1 MFKDAAKR
9 VFGSRGTFSSS
20 TSPWLCDLGPRLDY
34 SSFSLIISKSEM
46 IDSIHMS
53 EAAAR
58 ISEVMCIKHS
68 G

>member
-1 MFKDAAKR
+1 MFKDNVKR
-9 VFGSRGTFSSS
+9 MLWV
-20 TSPWLCDLGPRLDY
+20 LGAPSADQLLPGFVTWALDH

-53 EAAAR
+53 ETALR

-68 G
+68 A